1 MKSFRIILILSL
13 LPFLIGLTPSITENH
28 WQVAFNKKVTKGQL
42 EYPIRGGRVD
52 ILTEYYAIEVEKIP
66 KWKEGIDQALRYAE
80 ATNKRPGL
88 ALYID
93 KNAKAFEE
101 FKQAKESCEQ
111 KGIKLWLINEYV
123 SINDI
128 VHLRS
133 DTSDTTY
140 GKTSSPEIKTD
151 SKKVEYRHWLNTNS
165 GVRHNSSCRWY
176 SNTKYGRAC
185 AKHEGRACKICGG

>member
-1 MKSFRIILILSL
+1 MKSFRIILILFL

-42 EYPIRGGRVD
+42 EYPIIGGRVD
-52 ILTEYYAIEVEKIP
+52 ILNDYYAIEVEKIST
-66 KWKEGIDQALRYAE
+66 WKNGIIKALIYAK
-80 ATNKRPGL
+80 ATNRQAGL

-93 KNAKAFEE
+93 RDDKVFEK
-101 FKQAKESCEQ
+101 FKQAKESCEK
-111 KGIKLWLINEYV
+111 KGIRLWLINEYV

-140 GKTSSPEIKTD
+140 GKTSSYERQTD
-151 SKKVEYRHWLNTNS
+151 SKKLEYRHWLNTNS
-165 GVRHNSSCRWY
+165 GVRHNSIFMWY
-176 SNTKYGRAC
+176 YNTKYGRVSG
-185 AKHEGRACKICGG
+185 KHEGRACKICGG

>member
-1 MKSFRIILILSL
+1 MKSFRIFLILSL

-42 EYPIRGGRVD
+42 EYPVRGGRVD
-52 ILTEYYAIEVEKIP
+52 ILTDYYAIEVEKIST
-66 KWKEGIDQALRYAE
+66 WKNGIIQALIYAKS
-80 ATNKRPGL
+80 TNKQAGL

-93 KNAKAFEE
+93 RDAKAFEK
-101 FKQAKESCEQ
+101 FTQAKVSCEQ

-128 VHLRS
+128 VNLRR
-133 DTSDTTY
+133 DTTY
-140 GKTSSPEIKTD
+140 GKTSSPEIKPD

-176 SNTKYGRAC
+176 SNTKDGRAC